1 METFNPPLF
10 FGFLLEVNVSTI
22 IYGGILENTTSTF
35 ETISFVFSS
44 ELITQ
49 YSLLLTDSLVEMDTS
64 TI

>member
-22 IYGGILENTTSTF
+22 IYGGILENTTSTS

>member
-22 IYGGILENTTSTF
+22 IYGGILEYTTSTF